1 MYKDQN
7 SDGKIDSNDE
17 VVIGNK
23 QPDLRYTVR
32 LGFEYKGLALEII
45 GMGRTGFDYMCNSGY
60 FWNGWGDGNYS
71 AFVRDNLGGA
81 YPNISYVK
89 SANNFV
95 NSTFWMRDAS
105 WFKLQNVNLSYDIP
119 LRSKKVLKGLSVK
132 LEGQNL
138 ATITGLEYVDPE
150 APNSGISS
158 YPLLRIFTAGV
169 KFKF

>member
-7 SDGKIDSNDE
+7 KDGKIDSNDE
-17 VVIGNK
+17 KVIGNT
-23 QPDLRYTVR
+23 QPALRYSVR
-32 LGFEYKGLALEII
+32 LGFEYKGLALEIV
-45 GMGRTGFDYMCNSGY
+45 GMGRTGYDYMCNSAY

-89 SANNFV
+89 SGNNFV
-95 NSTFWMRDAS
+95 NSTFWMRDVS

-119 LRSKKVLKGLSVK
+119 LKNKKVLKGLSVK

-138 ATITGLEYVDPE
+138 ATLTNLEYVDPE
-150 APNSGISS
+150 SPASGVSQL
-158 YPLLRIFTAGV
+158 PLFRVFTAGV